1 MKNYENKRVNER
13 KYFFQVNYFLKFYIN
28 QTIKK
33 VNNNSI
39 KILAYSSLEKVSYW
53 NNHNFFNIINIIS
66 FLFNKKMS
74 YLKKTLIGLFSLSFV
89 KEILRKNNKDKDES
103 DYFTKD
109 F

>member
-1 MKNYENKRVNER
+1 
-13 KYFFQVNYFLKFYIN
+13 
-28 QTIKK
+28 
-33 VNNNSI
+33 
-39 KILAYSSLEKVSYW
+39 
-53 NNHNFFNIINIIS
+53 
-66 FLFNKKMS
+66 MS